1 MLKHLKINNFA
12 LIDTLDVNFSNGMTT
27 ITGETGAGKSI
38 LLGGL
43 QLAMGKRADLSV
55 IMNQTKKCFVEAVFE
70 LGNYGLKEFFH
81 NHDLDYSDETLIRRE
96 IIPSGKSRA
105 FINDT
110 PVKVKVLEEL
120 SAYLIDIHSQHET
133 QALLQSEY
141 QFLVLDAVAGNQQ
154 TVSLYSQKLKTY
166 LKLQKE
172 YELLE
177 ERSRISEQQQS
188 LNQFLFDELENAQ
201 LKPGMLEPLEARV
214 DELTHIE
221 SLQGYVSGAIQLLEA
236 EHAGLIDQLLTFRG
250 LLSQAVQK
258 SKNFESL
265 HTRVEGLH
273 YEAGDIREELL
284 QVFDRLEGNPEELM
298 QKEEQLNVINTLLQK
313 HKVQT
318 VAELI
323 SIRDGLSVTL
333 EETEQL
339 DYQLTEL
346 REQLDQ
352 LKLELH
358 AQSESLRHARIAA
371 IPKLEAELQG
381 LVAQMGM
388 EEAKFKIELTESDRF
403 LSNGKDHLE
412 FNFLA
417 NKGSR
422 FKPLRKV
429 ASGGELSRIML
440 SIKTILSRF
449 KKLPTIIFDE
459 IDTGV
464 SGRVSESI
472 AEIMET
478 MAQTMQVFT
487 ITHLPQVAA
496 RGHHHFKVFK
506 TTEASRTETQLLA
519 LDAEARIREIAMML
533 SGNEISVTA
542 LAHAKELLN

>member
-188 LNQFLFDELENAQ
+188 LNQFLFDGLENAQ

-381 LVAQMGM
+381 LVVMKSGP
-388 EEAKFKIELTESDRF
+388 
-403 LSNGKDHLE
+403 
-412 FNFLA
+412 
-417 NKGSR
+417 KGS
-422 FKPLRKV
+422 PD
-429 ASGGELSRIML
+429 G
-440 SIKTILSRF
+440 
-449 KKLPTIIFDE
+449 
-459 IDTGV
+459 
-464 SGRVSESI
+464 
-472 AEIMET
+472 
-478 MAQTMQVFT
+478 
-487 ITHLPQVAA
+487 
-496 RGHHHFKVFK
+496 
-506 TTEASRTETQLLA
+506 
-519 LDAEARIREIAMML
+519 
-533 SGNEISVTA
+533 
-542 LAHAKELLN
+542 